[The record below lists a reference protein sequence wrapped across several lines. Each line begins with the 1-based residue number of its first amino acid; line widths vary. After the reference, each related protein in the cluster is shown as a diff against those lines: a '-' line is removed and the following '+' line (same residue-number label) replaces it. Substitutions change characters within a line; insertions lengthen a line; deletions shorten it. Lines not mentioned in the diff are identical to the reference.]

1 MTAEG
6 PAPPGQ
12 GPGARNDAPATVGQ
26 LRTLRRW
33 VAVAG
38 VWAVAA
44 TAVALIALLDDGGG
58 DTEPRDDRSR
68 VATDLGELR
77 RSLDERLGE
86 LERRVRDA
94 ASGEDLQRLDQRLQ
108 ELEDDVSSASAAAA
122 DAGDAAGAL
131 GNRVDDL
138 ESRIESLESGAGE
151 DGDGGGDQP

>member
-12 GPGARNDAPATVGQ
+12 GPGARDDAPATVGQ

-38 VWAVAA
+38 VWALAA
-44 TAVALIALLDDGGG
+44 TAVALIALLDDDG
-58 DTEPRDDRSR
+58 DAEQREDRGQ
-68 VATDLGELR
+68 VAADLGELQ

-86 LERRVRDA
+86 LERRVRDS

-122 DAGDAAGAL
+122 DAGDAAEAL

-138 ESRIESLESGAGE
+138 ESRLETLEA
-151 DGDGGGDQP
+151 GDGADGRGDQP